1 MKTYTVKDNESNQT
15 LEKYVKKVLS
25 EAPLSF
31 IYKVFRKRDVKL
43 NGKRADMKERIKA
56 GDIVEIYVSDD
67 KLEDFKKKTPLPN
80 EKIKDLIIYEDDN
93 ILIVNKPKGMLVQ
106 KDEKNCVSLDQLAI
120 SYFIFN
126 NKNIDSTFSIAPAHR
141 IDRNTSGI
149 VIFGKSVEVMQEL
162 LQAFKNHNN
171 VEKHYLALVNGV
183 VDKEGEVKLAL
194 FKNEETGIV
203 RPGRLAEGAKSAWT
217 IYKPIKIYHDY
228 TLLDVQI
235 LTGRTHQIRAHLL
248 AIDHPIIGDQK
259 YGDFKANKEFAE
271 LYGLSSQFL
280 HAQKVIFHNM
290 KGKLAYLNEKE
301 FIAELPLKES
311 ALLSKLQLY

>member
-1 MKTYTVKDNESNQT
+1 MKSYTVNNNESNQT

-25 EAPLSF
+25 DAPLSF

-43 NGKRADMKERIKA
+43 NGKRADLKERIKT

-67 KLEDFKKKTPLPN
+67 KLEDFKKKMPLPN
-80 EKIKDLIIYEDDN
+80 EKIKDLIIFEDSN

-120 SYFIFN
+120 SYFMFK

-162 LQAFKNHNN
+162 LTAFKNHKN
-171 VEKHYLALVNGV
+171 VEKHYLTLVNGI
-183 VDKEGEVKLAL
+183 VDKKGEVKLPL
-194 FKNEETGIV
+194 IKNEETGIV
-203 RPGRLAEGAKSAWT
+203 KPGRLSDGAKSAWT
-217 IYKPIKIYHDY
+217 IYRPIKVYGDY

-248 AIDHPIIGDQK
+248 AIDHPIVGDQK
-259 YGDFKANKEFAE
+259 YGNFKTNKEFAE
-271 LYGLSSQFL
+271 KYGLTSQFL
-280 HAQKVIFHNM
+280 HAQKVTFHDM
-290 KGKLAYLNEKE
+290 TGKLSYLNEKE
-301 FIAELPLKES
+301 FVAELPLKE
-311 ALLSKLQLY
+311 ATLLSKL